1 MQKLPSNTHSAEGIF
16 EQVEELKFKIIVRVA
31 IFAAAIHAALIPGFY
46 VIGAT
51 PLAILNIFST
61 LSWLLGIWLIKN
73 NRQSWGLRVVS
84 VEVVVHS
91 ITACA
96 FMGTETGFQFYL
108 WSVSCILMVDYKMR
122 MGSAVGFSL
131 TLIAIFAAIYILFSG
146 VAYPYAYGE
155 FLRYIE
161 VANILVAGV
170 PMIYT
175 LALIRR
181 ITLEQRST
189 LADMAAKDFLTGL
202 YNRRFAKELM
212 LKLHNRCST
221 AEQPMC
227 VAIGD
232 IDYFKQINDQYGHE
246 VGDKVLV
253 ALSQT
258 LLEHTRASDVV
269 ARWGGEE
276 FIIAL
281 PNIDIDT
288 ASARIESIRS
298 AIKSMDARQVSPELS
313 LTMSFGLS
321 QWQPQQSVEDVINV
335 ADDAL
340 YRSKSNGRDQTTLAT
355 SAPVTLTQ
363 VT

>member
-1 MQKLPSNTHSAEGIF
+1 
-16 EQVEELKFKIIVRVA
+16 
-31 IFAAAIHAALIPGFY
+31 
-46 VIGAT
+46 
-51 PLAILNIFST
+51 
-61 LSWLLGIWLIKN
+61 
-73 NRQSWGLRVVS
+73 
-84 VEVVVHS
+84 
-91 ITACA
+91 
-96 FMGTETGFQFYL
+96 
-108 WSVSCILMVDYKMR
+108 MVDYKMR
-122 MGSAVGFSL
+122 MGSAVGFSSD
-131 TLIAIFAAIYILFSG
+131 FDRYICCHIHFVLRCCH
-146 VAYPYAYGE
+146 PYAYGE

-221 AEQPMC
+221 AEQPMR

-269 ARWGGEE
+269 ARLGREE

-298 AIKSMDARQVSPELS
+298 AIKPWTHTR
-313 LTMSFGLS
+313 
-321 QWQPQQSVEDVINV
+321 
-335 ADDAL
+335 
-340 YRSKSNGRDQTTLAT
+340 
-355 SAPVTLTQ
+355 
-363 VT
+363 